1 MIMILRLSH
10 IDRILMIFAIVLSL
24 SVCVNVKPS
33 ASSFSFSNVAGEENN
48 RNFLNGINI
57 PKDRYLQARVIVNS
71 FELTTDLAI
80 TNDQKAEG
88 LAVKDHLKENEGMLF
103 VSERPSR
110 QSFWMKDM
118 KFPIDIIWLN
128 SNGTVV
134 HIEHTLQPCI
144 SVVNPA
150 ASIRNCPIYTPDSDS
165 QYVLETIAGF
175 SQKHNVKIGTNIDFY
190 LVS

>member
-1 MIMILRLSH
+1 
-10 IDRILMIFAIVLSL
+10 MIFAIVLSV

-33 ASSFSFSNVAGEENN
+33 TSSFSFSNVAGEEDD

-80 TNDQKAEG
+80 TDDQKAEG

-118 KFPIDIIWLN
+118 KFPIDIIWLD

-144 SVVNPA
+144 SVLNPV

-175 SQKHNVKIGTNIDFY
+175 SQKHNVKIGTNIDFN
-190 LVS
+190 LVSLV

>member
-1 MIMILRLSH
+1 MILRLSH

-88 LAVKDHLKENEGMLF
+88 LAVKNHLKENEGMLF

-175 SQKHNVKIGTNIDFY
+175 SQKYNVKIGTNIDFY